1 MYIRKLRLYYI
12 HQVTD
17 IHKLLT
23 DQILNLSRT
32 TWLNKKIMEF
42 HMTQPKRQIIEMN
55 ILSKGKEQPI
65 TSEMIAAVLK
75 KLAKGNA
82 EPLPMTA

>member
-1 MYIRKLRLYYI
+1 
-12 HQVTD
+12 
-17 IHKLLT
+17 
-23 DQILNLSRT
+23 
-32 TWLNKKIMEF
+32 
-42 HMTQPKRQIIEMN
+42 MTQPKRQIIEMN

-75 KLAKGNA
+75 KLAKGNV